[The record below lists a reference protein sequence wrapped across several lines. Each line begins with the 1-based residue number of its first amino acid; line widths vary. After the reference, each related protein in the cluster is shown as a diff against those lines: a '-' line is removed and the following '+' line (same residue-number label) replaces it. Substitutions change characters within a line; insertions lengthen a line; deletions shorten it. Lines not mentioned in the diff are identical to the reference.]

1 MPPIDTMDAVYMPVE
16 RDGSSLHPAETPLRG
31 DTLRL
36 DSEECRSRMPEVP
49 PLEFTEAN
57 KHM

>member
-1 MPPIDTMDAVYMPVE
+1 MDAVYMPVE

-36 DSEECRSRMPEVP
+36 DSEECRLRMPEVLS
-49 PLEFTEAN
+49 LEFPEAN